1 VILAQCCYSDS
12 DERLERALW
21 RGHSWEAAGRVC
33 ARALARKRGFRAH
46 ALQALHWPAVQRGQ
60 EFTSEYFP
68 HNARCGGG
76 WVQCVG
82 CTYHDSQAPT
92 PKERESARESKQ
104 KSVSARTMRVR
115 AHLGECLNPGRR
127 RRAAPKPF
135 KKAINTLA
143 TH

>member
-68 HNARCGGG
+68 TPRGVVAGGCSASDARTMT
-76 WVQCVG
+76 VKRR
-82 CTYHDSQAPT
+82 HR
-92 PKERESARESKQ
+92 KKESARESKQ

-143 TH
+143 KH